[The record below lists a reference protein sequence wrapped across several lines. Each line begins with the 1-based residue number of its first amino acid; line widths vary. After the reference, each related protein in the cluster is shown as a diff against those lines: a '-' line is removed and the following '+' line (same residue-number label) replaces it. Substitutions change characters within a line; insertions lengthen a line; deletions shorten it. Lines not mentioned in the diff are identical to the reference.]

1 MGCVYTNIGVL
12 LLFYPKDDGSGR
24 KTISHSITVF
34 FCFENQLALTITS
47 NDVRLNSAPP
57 PIIAKQIRF
66 AILCTIVLINPLHNL
81 DSQIL

>member
-12 LLFYPKDDGSGR
+12 LLFSPKDDGSGR
-24 KTISHSITVF
+24 KNYLSLDNCF

-57 PIIAKQIRF
+57 PQSLPSKFVLQYFIAYPRLTNIMNFKIKR
-66 AILCTIVLINPLHNL
+66 
-81 DSQIL
+81 

>member
-12 LLFYPKDDGSGR
+12 LLFSPKDDGSGR
-24 KTISHSITVF
+24 KNYLSLDNCF

-57 PIIAKQIRF
+57 TIIAKQIRF

>member
-12 LLFYPKDDGSGR
+12 LLFSPKDDGSGR
-24 KTISHSITVF
+24 KNYLSLDNCF

-57 PIIAKQIRF
+57 PNHCQANSF
-66 AILCTIVLINPLHNL
+66 CNTSLHNL

>member
-12 LLFYPKDDGSGR
+12 LLFSPKDDGSGR
-24 KTISHSITVF
+24 KNYLSLDNCF

-57 PIIAKQIRF
+57 PNHSQANSF
-66 AILCTIVLINPLHNL
+66 CNTLHNSI
-81 DSQIL
+81 D

>member
-12 LLFYPKDDGSGR
+12 LLFSPKDDGSGR
-24 KTISHSITVF
+24 KNYLSLNNCF

-57 PIIAKQIRF
+57 P
-66 AILCTIVLINPLHNL
+66 
-81 DSQIL
+81 